1 MKIRMLRT
9 LKGSPDGLEVREY
22 EAGRKYDVP
31 ERLAG
36 NFLGQGAAEEDKE
49 LVLEVKD
56 EAEAEDGAD
65 GGAGKPRRGKGPFK
79 GRRG

>member
-49 LVLEVKD
+49 LVLETKSKPQGGVP
-56 EAEAEDGAD
+56 AD
-65 GGAGKPRRGKGPFK
+65 QGIKKGKGK
-79 GRRG
+79 GK